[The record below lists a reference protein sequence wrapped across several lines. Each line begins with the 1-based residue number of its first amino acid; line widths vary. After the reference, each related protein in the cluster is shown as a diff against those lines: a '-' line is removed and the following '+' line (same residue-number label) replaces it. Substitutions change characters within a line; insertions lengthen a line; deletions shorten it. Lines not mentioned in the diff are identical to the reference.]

1 MIKKLNSHFSYSD
14 DRGKIYGLINDF
26 CIEEINFIE
35 THKGTIRGTI
45 IIKTTEIIFI
55 IDGDVEVKFQ
65 GISKKGELEGK
76 GSIMVRK
83 NDIFLIEPYIIHT
96 FIAHEDSK

>member
-1 MIKKLNSHFSYSD
+1 M
-14 DRGKIYGLINDF
+14 
-26 CIEEINFIE
+26 
-35 THKGTIRGTI
+35 
-45 IIKTTEIIFI
+45 KTTEIIFI

-96 FIAHEDSK
+96 FIAHEDSKWINALTVKHNPDDPDFYKINLI